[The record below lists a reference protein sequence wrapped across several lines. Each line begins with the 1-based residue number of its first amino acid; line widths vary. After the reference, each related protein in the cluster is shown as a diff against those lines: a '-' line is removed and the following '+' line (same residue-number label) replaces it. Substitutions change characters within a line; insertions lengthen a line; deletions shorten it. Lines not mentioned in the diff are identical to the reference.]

1 LDQKKKLQKNEENK
15 FKEIKRRDEIAQKVI
30 EKSKKIIIVAR
41 RKVDKN
47 EDLLKMQM
55 QLEKE
60 EKDSLKKI
68 KKVDDTKY
76 ETWISY

>member
-1 LDQKKKLQKNEENK
+1 M
-15 FKEIKRRDEIAQKVI
+15 
-30 EKSKKIIIVAR
+30 AR
-41 RKVDKN
+41 RKADKN

-68 KKVDDTKY
+68 KKVDDSKY
-76 ETWISY
+76 EPWISY